1 MTGLVN
7 CKSSALTTRPPSLPA
22 NMGPCHYEKV
32 APTYV
37 PTLSDDGETHGCCIN
52 PPVSCSGHQI
62 SHKNLPLEFLFF
74 WPQKEFRQISPK
86 FKIHLILK
94 LIVWFQ
100 EAFFIIRGTC
110 KWLLSLTPNFLCLQ
124 QGGWANIGRGG
135 GGWLPGEGEKIVS
148 IFEISWGWHQS
159 PLQRKVKTRATIW
172 WVCLPGQ
179 KDLRSLRWERAEAI
193 VKRWPL

>member
-1 MTGLVN
+1 MDFTKYKIAHEHQKQIWLAVMTGLVN

-37 PTLSDDGETHGCCIN
+37 PTLSDDGETHRCCIN

-135 GGWLPGEGEKIVS
+135 VVARGRRKNSLHIWNLMRLTSISTSKEG
-148 IFEISWGWHQS
+148 
-159 PLQRKVKTRATIW
+159 
-172 WVCLPGQ
+172 
-179 KDLRSLRWERAEAI
+179 
-193 VKRWPL
+193 